1 MTAVGLLTFD
11 CMISDKPYRQRLAE
25 AGLAT
30 VQQVLACHG
39 DRLAAWSRTSDT
51 VEVQGGSADTSLYV
65 KRFHYP
71 TWRHRLRWMF
81 AGAFFGASRARQEY
95 AALGR
100 LREAGIQAVRPVA
113 YGERRMLHFVRSC
126 FLITEAVPDAVSLAA
141 FIRRQAPAA
150 GSWDVH
156 RRREIVASLAEHVRR
171 MHDAGFV
178 HGRLFWRNVLVRP
191 VAGGPWE
198 FYVLD
203 TAPLRRHF
211 FRRGLHR
218 KTAAMKDVASLM
230 AAAPGILTG
239 TEMLRFA
246 RCYLQV
252 DRVQGADRQWAL
264 QVGHMA
270 ARMTKHEKYRLQLQ
284 AWFDQPTRGPRP
296 VVSQG

>member
-1 MTAVGLLTFD
+1 VGLLTLD
-11 CMISDKPYRQRLAE
+11 HMVSDKPYRRRLAD

-30 VQQVLACHG
+30 VKQVLVCQG
-39 DRLAAWSRTSDT
+39 DRVAAWSRTSDT
-51 VEVQGGSADTSLYV
+51 VEVQGDSADTSLYV

-81 AGAFFGASRARQEY
+81 AGAFFGPSRARQEY

-100 LREAGIQAVRPVA
+100 LRRAGIQAVRPVA
-113 YGERRMLHFVRSC
+113 YGERRVLHFVRSC
-126 FLITEAVPDAVSLAA
+126 LLITEAVPDAISLAT
-141 FIRRQAPAA
+141 FIRRHAPAA
-150 GSWDVH
+150 GSWDVR
-156 RRREIVASLAEHVRR
+156 RRREIIASLAEHVRR

-191 VAGGPWE
+191 VASGPWE

-203 TAPLRRHF
+203 TAPMRRHL

-218 KTAAMKDVASLM
+218 KTAAMQDIASLM

-252 DRVQGADRQWAL
+252 HRLQGADRQWAL

-270 ARMTKHEKYRLQLQ
+270 ASMTKHEKYRLHLH

-296 VVSQG
+296 AVSQG

>member
-1 MTAVGLLTFD
+1 VGLLTFD
-11 CMISDKPYRQRLAE
+11 HMVSDKPYGQRLAD
-25 AGLAT
+25 ADLAT
-30 VQQVLACHG
+30 VQQVLACQG
-39 DRLAAWSRTSDT
+39 DRVAAWSRTSDT
-51 VEVQGGSADTSLYV
+51 VEVHGGSADTSLYV

-81 AGAFFGASRARQEY
+81 AGAFS
-95 AALGR
+95 
-100 LREAGIQAVRPVA
+100 
-113 YGERRMLHFVRSC
+113 
-126 FLITEAVPDAVSLAA
+126 FLITEAVPDAVSLAI
-141 FIRRQAPAA
+141 FIRRDAPAA

-156 RRREIVASLAEHVRR
+156 RRREIIASLAKHVRR

-203 TAPLRRHF
+203 TAPMRRHLL
-211 FRRGLHR
+211 RRGLHR
-218 KTAAMKDVASLM
+218 KTAAMQDVASLM

-252 DRVQGADRQWAL
+252 NRLQGADRQWAL

-270 ARMTKHEKYRLQLQ
+270 ASMTKHEKYRMHLH

-296 VVSQG
+296 AVSEG